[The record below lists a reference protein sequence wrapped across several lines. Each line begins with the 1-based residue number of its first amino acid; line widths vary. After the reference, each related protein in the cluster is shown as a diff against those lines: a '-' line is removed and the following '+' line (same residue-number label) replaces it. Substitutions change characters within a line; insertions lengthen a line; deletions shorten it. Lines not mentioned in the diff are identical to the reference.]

1 MFECG
6 VVGGVRR
13 RCWLGKWRGKVEKEG
28 VVVNSKMGRMV
39 FVVVKMKRW
48 RKMEVWVVF
57 VVVLVEFVVKK
68 MAVVL
73 VEER

>member
-1 MFECG
+1 M
-6 VVGGVRR
+6 
-13 RCWLGKWRGKVEKEG
+13 
-28 VVVNSKMGRMV
+28 VVNSKMGRMV